1 MGFGGGGGGARGD
14 LHDMLVRLPP
24 VPISDLKTGD
34 ALIITSTR
42 DANSSKIVAIT
53 LVAGVE
59 PVLASAPRSA
69 GQVNLGAWSFD
80 GGIPTQ

>member
-1 MGFGGGGGGARGD
+1 MGARGNFD
-14 LHDMLVRLPP
+14 LHDTLEKLPP
-24 VPISDLKTGD
+24 VQISELKAGD
-34 ALIITSTR
+34 ALIVTSTR
-42 DANSSKIVAIT
+42 EANSSKVTAIT

-59 PVLASAPRSA
+59 PILASAPRSA

>member
-1 MGFGGGGGGARGD
+1 
-14 LHDMLVRLPP
+14 MLEKLPP
-24 VPISDLKTGD
+24 VQISELKAGD
-34 ALIITSTR
+34 ALILTTTKE
-42 DANSSKIVAIT
+42 ANASKVVAIT

-59 PVLASAPRSA
+59 PILASAPRSA

>member
-1 MGFGGGGGGARGD
+1 MK
-14 LHDMLVRLPP
+14 LPP
-24 VPISDLKTGD
+24 VQVSDLKAGD
-34 ALIITSTR
+34 ALIVTSTK
-42 DANSSKIVAIT
+42 DASSSKIQAIT

-59 PVLASAPRSA
+59 PILATAPRSA